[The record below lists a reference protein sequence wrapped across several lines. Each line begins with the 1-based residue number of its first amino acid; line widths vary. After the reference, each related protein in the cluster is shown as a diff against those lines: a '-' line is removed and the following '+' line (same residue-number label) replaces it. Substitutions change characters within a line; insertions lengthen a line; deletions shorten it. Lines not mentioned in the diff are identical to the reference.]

1 MRRLSLYF
9 FAIILAPVTGPALA
23 ADEEIPVVTFN
34 VDRFEVAGD
43 NPLSVNVTDAALA
56 PFLGDHEGLDGLLAA
71 SDALQ
76 SRLAKAGYSFHRV
89 LLPPQT
95 LEAGTVTLEVFTI
108 GVGEV
113 RVEGNRFFSEENI
126 RATFPTLQG
135 DAPPNARALSR
146 NLMIANRHPAKQF
159 NVRLRES
166 DQPGSVDAIVRVTD
180 QNPRRIFGSF
190 NNIGTKQ
197 TGRTRLTVGVQDNNL
212 WDKDHGATFTYT
224 TSPEHDNDVE
234 QWGLHYRLPMY
245 DWGGTLT
252 FFYTDSDVDSGTIAG
267 IFDVTGSG
275 EFLGVRYEQA
285 LLRVGPLQ
293 QSLSVSLESRFFDN
307 DIVFGGTGFGSEVR
321 SMPLEARY
329 QVEYRHAVASLKGWA
344 AYVRNLGWGG
354 DNDSSSYAATRGG
367 ASEHWDAFRFGG
379 DATIPLPESW
389 LGLVRVRGQLSN
401 DALIPGEQFGLGGAT
416 TVRGYDEREVSG
428 DSGYLLS
435 AEAWTPKL
443 PYDLRAFG
451 FFDTGY
457 RRNENVPG
465 TLRDESLTSIGVG
478 GFWQWTDRVYLT
490 LQWGH
495 TLEAT
500 AASDDGKDKLHFSLY
515 ARY

>member
-1 MRRLSLYF
+1 MRRCSFWLLL
-9 FAIILAPVTGPALA
+9 AILVTGPTRGEGDA
-23 ADEEIPVVTFN
+23 IPVVTFT
-34 VDRFEVAGD
+34 VSGFDVIGD
-43 NPLSVNVTDAALA
+43 NPLGAEVTDATLA
-56 PFLGDHEGLDGLLAA
+56 PFLGQHQGLDGLLAA
-71 SDALQ
+71 ADALQ
-76 SRLAKAGYSFHRV
+76 ARLGKAGYSFHRV
-89 LLPPQT
+89 LVPPQT
-95 LEAGTVTLEVFTI
+95 LEAGRVTLEMFTI
-108 GVGEV
+108 GVGQV
-113 RVEGNRFFSEENI
+113 RVEGNRYFSDENI
-126 RATFPTLQG
+126 RATFPTLADG
-135 DAPPNARALSR
+135 VPPNARALSR
-146 NLMIANRHPAKQF
+146 NLMIANRHPAKDF

-166 DQPGSVDAIVRVTD
+166 DQAGSVDAVIRVTD
-180 QNPRRIFGSF
+180 QNPRRVFGSL

-212 WDKDHGATFTYT
+212 WDRDHGATFSYT

-245 DWGGTLT
+245 DWGGAFT
-252 FFYTDSDVDSGTIAG
+252 FFYTDSDVDAGTVAG

-275 EFLGVRYEQA
+275 EFFGVRYEQA
-285 LLRVGPLQ
+285 LLRVGALQ
-293 QSLSVSLESRFFDN
+293 QSLSLSLESRYFDN
-307 DIVFGGTGFGSEVR
+307 DILFGGTGFGSQVR
-321 SMPLEARY
+321 SVPLEARY
-329 QVEYRHAVASLKGWA
+329 EVEYRHRLASLKGWA
-344 AYVRNLGWGG
+344 SYARNLGWGG
-354 DNDSSSYAATRGG
+354 DNDSGAYAATRGG
-367 ASEHWDAFRFGG
+367 ASEHWDLFRFGG
-379 DATIPLPESW
+379 DASIPLPEAW
-389 LGLVRVRGQLSN
+389 LGVLRMRAQLSD

-435 AEAWTPKL
+435 AEAWAPKL
-443 PYDLRAFG
+443 PYNLRAFG
-451 FFDTGY
+451 FVDTGY

-465 TLRDESLTSIGVG
+465 VLRDESLTSIGVG